1 MSRKNREGIVY
12 STNPEFNYTN
22 EIQQNITTLPP
33 NQQFL
38 YVWLD
43 SKSRKGKTVTLIKGY
58 KGDGRD
64 LDTLAR
70 VIKKVCNTG
79 GSVKDGEIIIQ
90 GNFRDKVM
98 SFLLNE
104 GYHVKKA
111 GG

>member
-22 EIQQNITTLPP
+22 GIQDSITTLLP

-58 KGDGRD
+58 KGAARD
-64 LDTLAR
+64 LDKLAR
-70 VIKKVCNTG
+70 DMKKICNTG
-79 GSVKDGEIIIQ
+79 GSVKEGEIMIQ
-90 GNFRDKVM
+90 GDFRDKVM
-98 SFLLNE
+98 SFLVKE

>member
-12 STNPEFNYTN
+12 STNPEFNYSN
-22 EIQQNITTLPP
+22 GIQDSITTLPP
-33 NQQFL
+33 NRQFL

-43 SKSRKGKTVTLIKGY
+43 SKSRKGKTVTLIKGFT
-58 KGDGRD
+58 GAARD
-64 LDTLAR
+64 LDNLAR
-70 VIKKVCNTG
+70 EMKRICNAG
-79 GSVKDGEIIIQ
+79 GSVKEGEIIIQ

-98 SFLLNE
+98 AFLISE

>member
-22 EIQQNITTLPP
+22 VIQDSITLLPP
-33 NQQFL
+33 NQQCL
-38 YVWLD
+38 SVWLD

-58 KGDGRD
+58 KGAARD
-64 LDTLAR
+64 LDKLGR
-70 VIKKVCNTG
+70 DIKKICNTG

-98 SFLLNE
+98 SFLVKE